1 MELSNLGKSK
11 GGYAPVPD
19 SESNKILSTDD
30 KSKSNYNYI
39 KIATITFILS
49 SFLAVLVYYGDKM
62 NHNITPDVVILQT
75 SYTYGDKMTNLDTN
89 LLNSRGFNID
99 KLSFNNKI
107 DSEVQT
113 SILHE
118 NIVTLWGHGLGTI
131 KINDKIKYQKI
142 LGFGGAFTEAAA
154 YNFDKLPK
162 LKQDEVIN
170 LYFGEDSI
178 GYTLGRIHINSC
190 DFSLKSYTF
199 DECDGDYDLMC
210 FDTEVTHDNAI
221 MIPFMIKAGIAV
233 ADKSNNEDKL
243 RLLSSPWS
251 PPSWMKK
258 PDKNTGNQ
266 SMLGSAEPTCLL
278 DDPKVH
284 LAWANYISKFI
295 DAYKKKGVSIW
306 ALTPQN
312 EPEFAAPWEACS
324 YNASAELD
332 FINNYLG
339 PTIRQ
344 NHPEVLLLA
353 FDHNKD
359 HLFHWAKTMVDGTK
373 KDKTGKD
380 YVDGMAFHWYAGEND
395 RMLDGTYGYDALNLT
410 HHYAKDK
417 ILLATEGC
425 SCPGVN
431 INDWLRAERLSH
443 DIIFDLLNYAQG
455 WIDWNLLVDS
465 NGGPN
470 HVDNMC
476 DAPIVLSSDYSTFH
490 IQPKFYY
497 MGHISKYIVPDSV
510 RIDSS
515 IVGNY
520 NFIDTDPNI
529 RSGVEVGVFN
539 CEKSVRQR
547 WFVNPNSSIELTR
560 YVLDDIQDEQGSYSR
575 LCLGVGS
582 VDRPFIRLVNCNNI
596 DKDNHRIVQ
605 VKQTDEGQLVDK
617 VSKKCL
623 ALVNGI
629 TDPGVLIELQ
639 TCDSTVSHQ
648 RFVIDKVTGE
658 IIPYSTLDGSNH
670 VGLCLTAGWPMLH
683 GVAVQ
688 NPSNQIVTVIVN
700 EAMVDTE
707 LILFAN
713 MKELNFGINGRSIQ
727 TVIF

>member
-11 GGYAPVPD
+11 GNYAPVPE
-19 SESNKILSTDD
+19 SEATRQLPAAD
-30 KSKSNYNYI
+30 KTKSNYV
-39 KIATITFILS
+39 KIASIAFTLS
-49 SFLAVLVYYGDKM
+49 CFLAVLVYYGDKM
-62 NHNITPDVVILQT
+62 NHISTSDVTIIQT
-75 SYTYGDKMTNLDTN
+75 SYSYGDKMTNLDAK
-89 LLNSRGFNID
+89 LLNSRGFNVD

-107 DSEVQT
+107 NSEVKTNIFNENVVT
-113 SILHE
+113 S
-118 NIVTLWGHGLGTI
+118 WGHGLGTI

-154 YNFDKLPK
+154 YNFYKLPK
-162 LKQDEVIN
+162 LKQDEIIN

-199 DECDGDYDLMC
+199 DDISGDYDLIY
-210 FDTEVTHDNAI
+210 FDTEVTHDNAV
-221 MIPFMIKAGIAV
+221 MIPFMIEAGMAV

-243 RLLSSPWS
+243 KLLASPWS

-258 PDKNTGNQ
+258 PDKKTGKQ
-266 SMLGSAEPTCLL
+266 SMVGSAEPTGLL

-295 DAYKKKGVSIW
+295 EAYKYKGVNIW

-312 EPEFAAPWEACS
+312 EPEFAAPWEACA
-324 YNASAELD
+324 YNASAELQ

-339 PTIRQ
+339 PIMRQ

-359 HLFHWAKTMVDGTK
+359 HLFHWAKTMIDGTG
-373 KDKTGKD
+373 KDSTGKD

-417 ILLATEGC
+417 ILLASEGC

-431 INDWLRAERLSH
+431 IDDWLRAERLSH

-470 HVDNMC
+470 HLDNMC
-476 DAPIVLSSDYSTFH
+476 DAPIVLSNDYTTFH

-497 MGHISKYIVPDSV
+497 MGHISKYIVPESV

-515 IVGNY
+515 IIGNY

-529 RSGVEVGVFN
+529 RSGVEVGIFN

-547 WFVNPNSSIELTR
+547 WFINSNDSIELTR
-560 YVLDDIQDEQGSYSR
+560 YALDDIEDEEGSYTR
-575 LCLGVGS
+575 LCLGIGS
-582 VDRPFIRLVNCNNI
+582 VDRPFIRLVNCNNV

-605 VKQTDEGQLVDK
+605 VKQTENGQLIDK
-617 VSKKCL
+617 MSKKCL
-623 ALVNGI
+623 GLVNHV
-629 TDPGVLIELQ
+629 TDPGALVELQ
-639 TCDSTVSHQ
+639 SCDSSVSHQ
-648 RFVIDKVTGE
+648 RFVLDKVTGE
-658 IIPYSTLDGSNH
+658 IVPYSTFDDSNNI
-670 VGLCLTAGWPMLH
+670 GLCLTAGWPMLH

-700 EAMVDTE
+700 EALVDTE
-707 LILFAN
+707 LTLYAN

-727 TVIF
+727 TVVF